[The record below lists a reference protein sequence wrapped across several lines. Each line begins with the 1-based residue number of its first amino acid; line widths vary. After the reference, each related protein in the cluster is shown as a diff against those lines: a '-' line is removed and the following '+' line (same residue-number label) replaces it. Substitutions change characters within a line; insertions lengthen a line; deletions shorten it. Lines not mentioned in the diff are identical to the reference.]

1 MTEVPPALAAWARR
15 PGSRLVLAEARRRA
29 ERRSLGERGRL
40 SVSLAPA
47 ERNDVGILLGVA
59 WEAGAAQPSIG
70 LLRKQLRTYG
80 VTLEELLV
88 ATGGPIEDRVAYRER
103 ARDAR
108 AAEERAAEQALYV
121 GARRSPGG
129 CRRGALPAGRGRW
142 GPAPARRAAGS
153 ARARAPR

>member
-80 VTLEELLV
+80 VTLEELMV

-108 AAEERAAEQALYV
+108 AAEERTAEQALTSALGV
-121 GARRSPGG
+121 PLAAAVAPRCLPAAGGGARLLR
-129 CRRGALPAGRGRW
+129 
-142 GPAPARRAAGS
+142 
-153 ARARAPR
+153 